1 MFDCQFVNN
10 NMIMNNGKQLKRR
23 TYLQDRFE
31 ILMRRQKAGE
41 ATFSELTELDDIV
54 NRYPEIRDMIIREN
68 MLMDG
73 TDGFNEPV
81 NELKLSENTAIQQ
94 VQRPGLLSRLKSF
107 IARIF
112 NSQFSVA
119 KPGKFFVSKELM
131 ILC

>member
-1 MFDCQFVNN
+1 
-10 NMIMNNGKQLKRR
+10 MNNGKQIKRR

-31 ILMRRQKAGE
+31 ILMRRQKTGE

-54 NRYPEIRDMIIREN
+54 NRYPEIRDMIIRED

-73 TDGFNEPV
+73 TDGFNDPA
-81 NELKLSENTAIQQ
+81 NELKLSENTVMQEA
-94 VQRPGLLSRLKSF
+94 QRPGLLSKLKSF

-119 KPGKFFVSKELM
+119 KTGKFIISKELM
-131 ILC
+131 LLC

>member
-1 MFDCQFVNN
+1 
-10 NMIMNNGKQLKRR
+10 MNNGKQLKRR

-31 ILMRRQKAGE
+31 ILMRRQKTGE

-73 TDGFNEPV
+73 TDGFNEPA
-81 NELKLSENTAIQQ
+81 NELKLSENTAMQQ
-94 VQRPGLLSRLKSF
+94 VHRQGPLGWLKSF

-112 NSQFSVA
+112 NSQFSTA

-131 ILC
+131 MLC